1 MDCSTPG
8 FPVLHH
14 LSEFAHIHVQWVSDT
29 IQPSHPLSSPSP
41 PAFNLSQHQGLFQ
54 WVGSSHQLAEVL
66 SFGFG
71 ISPSNQ
77 YSGLISFGIDLFDLL
92 AVQEESQESSLE
104 PQFESISSSALSL
117 LHGTALISV
126 HDYWVHNTS
135 TFYTIWIMK
144 YTAGSGIV
152 NSKCHR

>member
-14 LSEFAHIHVQWVSDT
+14 LSEFAHIHVHWVSDA
-29 IQPSHPLSSPSP
+29 IQPPHPLSSPSP
-41 PAFNLSQHQGLFQ
+41 PAFSLSQHQGLFQ
-54 WVGSSHQLAEVL
+54 WVGSSHRLAEVL

-126 HDYWVHNTS
+126 HDCWCTTLARCILFELWS
-135 TFYTIWIMK
+135 TLP
-144 YTAGSGIV
+144 GLV
-152 NSKCHR
+152 